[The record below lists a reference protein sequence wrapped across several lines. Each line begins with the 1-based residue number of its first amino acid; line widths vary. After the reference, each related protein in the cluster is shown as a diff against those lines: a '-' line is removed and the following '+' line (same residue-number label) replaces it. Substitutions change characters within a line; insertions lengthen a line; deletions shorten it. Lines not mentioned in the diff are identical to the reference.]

1 MAVYQLGALVTK
13 IKGSIGGTTFKT
25 QRTTN
30 VVMRKSYGYGRSK
43 LLSNAALQ
51 YARYIFTKWSFL
63 TPEEQ
68 SSWQNT
74 AALVFFPDK
83 FGNQVHI
90 TGRQLFTK
98 ININLQK
105 ENYYAS
111 VPEGFTMNVPVLD
124 VENALLNPVAKYAS
138 LGVEFFDNATGYVI
152 ISAEVS
158 INNLQSAVFSRRFA
172 LTRSLTT
179 GAALIEFGNEFFE
192 RFPYVTNAYNVRMY
206 VEAMNIYGIKGLPQ
220 AVPVQFLEIENGFI
234 LQPYGVALTG
244 NVFQPIATVLP
255 VGTVYRSYFQ
265 TNEFAMPEP
274 DFEAATFYRSEA
286 YGGQGLL
293 FPLMLLNLAPANL
306 RFGWYVRN
314 WVQAELPDGTFTEP
328 VTAIW
333 QNKPVWLYNFVP
345 QSAVQY
351 EDNSIILEIENDFPA
366 GTIMR
371 CGYQVQNGS
380 FPEPD
385 FMESQ
390 GFGDYDLK
398 LDGTVNLG
406 TVLFEEPYNLNPADK
421 IIVWF
426 RPRFDNN
433 DIDTAMYLEV
443 ESVTPLFNAVTA
455 GVITITHLDTST
467 STYNVLDNATVVPY
481 LAGETFVWEIFF
493 NNWNTGDGI
502 PDQAAVIG
510 TIVGLGDLPIETLL
524 GQAGVW
530 NGPTKSII
538 FNTPVAASDSS
549 YTWLIND
556 QVVPVLP

>member
-98 ININLQK
+98 VNINLQK

-192 RFPYVTNAYNVRMY
+192 RFPYVTTAYNVRMY

-220 AVPVQFLEIENGFI
+220 AVPVQFLEIANGFI
-234 LQPYGVALTG
+234 LEPYGVALTG
-244 NVFQPIATVLP
+244 NVFQPITTVLP

-265 TNEFAMPEP
+265 TDEFAMPEP
-274 DFEAATFYRSEA
+274 DFDAATFYRSEG

-345 QSAVQY
+345 LSAVQY

-371 CGYQVQNGS
+371 CNYQVQSGS
-380 FPEPD
+380 FPEPN
-385 FMESQ
+385 FLEAQ
-390 GFGDYDLK
+390 GFGDFALE
-398 LDGTVNLG
+398 LDNTVTLG

-426 RPRFDNN
+426 RPRFDGN
-433 DIDTAMYLEV
+433 DIDTAMFLAV
-443 ESVTPLFNAVTA
+443 QSVTPAVSNSVTA
-455 GVITITHLDTST
+455 AVVTISA
-467 STYNVLDNATVVPY
+467 SPSYFEEYNVYNQFQDVAILDPCVFEA
-481 LAGETFVWEIFF
+481 FIKFD
-493 NNWNTGDGI
+493 NWTTGDPV
-502 PDQAAVIG
+502 PDGSQVKVD
-510 TIVGLGDLPIETLL
+510 IVGFGVVDLILVVANYEWVELDKTLHFL
-524 GQAGVW
+524 
-530 NGPTKSII
+530 
-538 FNTPVAASDSS
+538 TPMSMLTAVYSM
-549 YTWLIND
+549 NVMP
-556 QVVPVLP
+556 QEVPVLP

>member
-98 ININLQK
+98 VNINLQK

-124 VENALLNPVAKYAS
+124 VENALLNPTAKYAS

-220 AVPVQFLEIENGFI
+220 AVPVQFLEIENGFM
-234 LQPYGVALTG
+234 LEPYGVALTG
-244 NVFQPIATVLP
+244 NVFQPIVTVLP
-255 VGTVYRSYFQ
+255 LGTVYRSYFQ
-265 TNEFAMPEP
+265 TDEFAMPEP
-274 DFEAATFYRSEA
+274 DFDAATFYKSET

-333 QNKPVWLYNFVP
+333 QNKPVWQYNFVP

-371 CGYQVQNGS
+371 CGYQVQSGS
-380 FPEPD
+380 FPVPD
-385 FMESQ
+385 FMEAQ
-390 GFGDYDLK
+390 GFGHFDLE
-398 LDGTVNLG
+398 LDGTINLG
-406 TVLFEEPYNLNPADK
+406 TVLFEAPYNLNPADK

-426 RPRFDNN
+426 RPRFNGN

-443 ESVTPLFNAVTA
+443 ESTTPVVSNAITRAVFTVTPPAMLPVDYDIFDNPTLIPVT
-455 GVITITHLDTST
+455 TNSDTSV
-467 STYNVLDNATVVPY
+467 NL
-481 LAGETFVWEIFF
+481 FF
-493 NNWNTGDGI
+493 DNWNTEDLI
-502 PDQAAVIG
+502 PDGMQALINLAG
-510 TIVGLGDLPIETLL
+510 FGNLPVWQVCPFVEWVEIEKKLSY
-524 GQAGVW
+524 V
-530 NGPTKSII
+530 
-538 FNTPVAASDSS
+538 ASDAPSDS
-549 YTWLIND
+549 NYILSIPP
-556 QVVPVLP
+556 QEVPVIP

>member
-83 FGNQVHI
+83 FGNQIHI

-98 ININLQK
+98 VNINLQK
-105 ENYYAS
+105 ENYYAA

-220 AVPVQFLEIENGFI
+220 AVPVQFLEIENGFA
-234 LQPYGVALTG
+234 LEPYGVALTG

-255 VGTVYRSYFQ
+255 LGTVYRSYFQ

-274 DFEAATFYRSEA
+274 DFDAATLYNSEA
-286 YGGQGLL
+286 YGGQSLL

-314 WVQAELPDGTFTEP
+314 WVRAELPDGSFTEP

-333 QNKPVWLYNFVP
+333 QAKPVWLYNFVP

-351 EDNSIILEIENDFPA
+351 EDNTIVLEIENDFPV
-366 GTIMR
+366 GTKMR
-371 CGYQVQNGS
+371 CKYQVATGS
-380 FPEPD
+380 FPTPVEIEAISFGPD
-385 FMESQ
+385 F
-390 GFGDYDLK
+390 DLV
-398 LDGTVNLG
+398 GSTVSLG
-406 TVLFEEPYNLNPADK
+406 NILFQPPYNLNPTDK

-426 RPRFDNN
+426 RPRHSDN

-443 ESVTPLFNAVTA
+443 ESTTPVDSNRLTAAILNYTPNGSSAIPYDIYNQPQEFTLEPLSVLEGVFSFSGWSVGDPVPNGYAIVIFIESIGAITVADLFAGAAGVFNA
-455 GVITITHLDTST
+455 GVFTIS
-467 STYNVLDNATVVPY
+467 NVGGDDPLVIRVQADNQLVP
-481 LAGETFVWEIFF
+481 T
-493 NNWNTGDGI
+493 
-502 PDQAAVIG
+502 
-510 TIVGLGDLPIETLL
+510 LP
-524 GQAGVW
+524 
-530 NGPTKSII
+530 
-538 FNTPVAASDSS
+538 
-549 YTWLIND
+549 
-556 QVVPVLP
+556 